1 MGIEA
6 FGVSM
11 RFTELGVY
19 VRLRELLENHPRIN
33 IGNDASAS
41 GCVTAVGEYED
52 DKHVIDLQISRE
64 VASDRCTMAIRFS
77 LCSYESIDAIFIDIV
92 DDVLVSFEADVWL
105 MTSALKQKTNYLPG
119 DQSWL
124 IAALPDEIAS
134 MRDYW
139 QRSFGNKQGRV
150 RVKDSFSFAGLKF
163 KQ

>member
-6 FGVSM
+6 FGVTM
-11 RFTELGVY
+11 RFTELGVSM
-19 VRLRELLENHPRIN
+19 RLRELLANNPRIHL
-33 IGNDASAS
+33 GGEDSALGHMTS
-41 GCVTAVGEYED
+41 AGEYTD
-52 DKHVIDLQISRE
+52 DRHFIDLQISRE

-77 LCSYESIDAIFIDIV
+77 LCSYESIDAIFIDVV
-92 DDVLVSFEADVWL
+92 DNVLESFEADVWL
-105 MTSALKQKTNYLPG
+105 MTSALKKKINYLPG